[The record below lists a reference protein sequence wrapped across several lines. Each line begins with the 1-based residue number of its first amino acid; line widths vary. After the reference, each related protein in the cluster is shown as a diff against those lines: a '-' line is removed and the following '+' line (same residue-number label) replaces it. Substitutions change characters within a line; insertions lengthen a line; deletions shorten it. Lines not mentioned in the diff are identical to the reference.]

1 MFLVD
6 KLLASPFAGL
16 MWIFEEL
23 NKTAVEEVVGKSKQ
37 LSSELSELYM
47 LLEQG
52 QIDIAA
58 FTEQERVLLDQ
69 LDALWEEEEGEN
81 EDDEDDNEEEEDDN
95 EEEKDEDEANDE
107 QIQVRPDASESIDK

>member
-69 LDALWEEEEGEN
+69 LDALWEEEEEGEN
-81 EDDEDDNEEEEDDN
+81 EDDEDDN